1 MTFSGCADLWEPK
14 VIRSGAGAHF
24 RTPVVSDVEWDELET
39 HLGGDA
45 SVFLADNSDHVWED
59 ISKSEKEEEEE
70 EGGSGDDIDSGDE
83 SQLQDEESRTKYSP
97 GASKSLKIYKRRLSS
112 IPVVPYFAVDYT
124 SQSSFVLVIGG
135 ETEGLSINAFRL
147 ARDRYGVRLNVPLS
161 NNVESLNSG
170 TALGIIVFE
179 MKRQFL
185 RKIKHK
191 SGEDIS
197 EETERT
203 NVPNV

>member
-1 MTFSGCADLWEPK
+1 M
-14 VIRSGAGAHF
+14 
-24 RTPVVSDVEWDELET
+24 
-39 HLGGDA
+39 GGDA
-45 SVFLADNSDHVWED
+45 SVFLADNSDHVSED
-59 ISKSEKEEEEE
+59 ISSSEEE
-70 EGGSGDDIDSGDE
+70 EGGSRDDIDSGDE
-83 SQLQDEESRTKYSP
+83 SQLHDEDNRTKYSP
-97 GASKSLKIYKRRLSS
+97 GISKSLEVYKRRLSS

-124 SQSSFVLVIGG
+124 SQSSVILVIGG

-147 ARDRYGVRLNVPLS
+147 ARDRYGIRLNVPLS

-185 RKIKHK
+185 KKIKHK

-197 EETERT
+197 EENEKI
-203 NVPNV
+203 NIPSV

>member
-1 MTFSGCADLWEPK
+1 
-14 VIRSGAGAHF
+14 
-24 RTPVVSDVEWDELET
+24 
-39 HLGGDA
+39 LGDDA

-59 ISKSEKEEEEE
+59 ISKSEEEEEE
-70 EGGSGDDIDSGDE
+70 EEEEDGSSDDIDNGDE
-83 SQLQDEESRTKYSP
+83 SQLQDEGNRTKYSP
-97 GASKSLKIYKRRLSS
+97 GVSKSLEIYKRRLSS

-124 SQSSFVLVIGG
+124 NQSSLVLVIGG
-135 ETEGLSINAFRL
+135 ETEGVTFNAFRL
-147 ARDRYGVRLNVPLS
+147 ARDRNGVRLNVPLS

-185 RKIKHK
+185 RKIIHK
-191 SGEDIS
+191 SGEDIG
-197 EETERT
+197 EEIERI

>member
-1 MTFSGCADLWEPK
+1 M
-14 VIRSGAGAHF
+14 
-24 RTPVVSDVEWDELET
+24 ET
-39 HLGGDA
+39 HLSDDV
-45 SVFLADNSDHVWED
+45 SVFLADSSDHVWED
-59 ISKSEKEEEEE
+59 ISNSEEQEEEEE
-70 EGGSGDDIDSGDE
+70 EDSSGDE
-83 SQLQDEESRTKYSP
+83 SQLQDEENRTKFSP
-97 GASKSLKIYKRRLSS
+97 GVSKSLEIYKRRLSS

-124 SQSSFVLVIGG
+124 NQSSFVLIIGG

-147 ARDRYGVRLNVPLS
+147 ARDRNGVRLNVPLS

-185 RKIKHK
+185 RKIIHK

-197 EETERT
+197 EEIERI
-203 NVPNV
+203 NLPIV

>member
-1 MTFSGCADLWEPK
+1 MGD
-14 VIRSGAGAHF
+14 
-24 RTPVVSDVEWDELET
+24 
-39 HLGGDA
+39 DA

-59 ISKSEKEEEEE
+59 ISKSEEEEEE
-70 EGGSGDDIDSGDE
+70 EEDGSGDDIDSGDE
-83 SQLQDEESRTKYSP
+83 SQLQDEVNRTKYSP
-97 GASKSLKIYKRRLSS
+97 GVSKSLEIYKRRLSS

-124 SQSSFVLVIGG
+124 NQSSVVLVIGG

-147 ARDRYGVRLNVPLS
+147 ARDRYGVRVNVPLS
-161 NNVESLNSG
+161 SNVESLNSG

-197 EETERT
+197 EETERI

>member
-1 MTFSGCADLWEPK
+1 
-14 VIRSGAGAHF
+14 
-24 RTPVVSDVEWDELET
+24 
-39 HLGGDA
+39 LGGDA

-59 ISKSEKEEEEE
+59 ISKSGEEEEEEEE
-70 EGGSGDDIDSGDE
+70 EGSGDDIDNGDE
-83 SQLQDEESRTKYSP
+83 SQLQDEENRTKYSP
-97 GASKSLKIYKRRLSS
+97 GVSKSLEIYKRRLSS

-124 SQSSFVLVIGG
+124 SQSSVVLVIGG

-161 NNVESLNSG
+161 NNIESLNSG
-170 TALGIIVFE
+170 TALGIVVFE

-185 RKIKHK
+185 KKIKHN

-197 EETERT
+197 EEIERL

>member
-1 MTFSGCADLWEPK
+1 L
-14 VIRSGAGAHF
+14 
-24 RTPVVSDVEWDELET
+24 SDDV
-39 HLGGDA
+39 
-45 SVFLADNSDHVWED
+45 SVFLADSSDHVWED
-59 ISKSEKEEEEE
+59 ISNSEEQEEEEE
-70 EGGSGDDIDSGDE
+70 EDSSGDE
-83 SQLQDEESRTKYSP
+83 SQLQDEENRTKFSP
-97 GASKSLKIYKRRLSS
+97 GVSKSLEIYKRRLSS

-124 SQSSFVLVIGG
+124 NQSSFVLIIGG

-147 ARDRYGVRLNVPLS
+147 ARDRNGVRLNVPLS

-185 RKIKHK
+185 RKIIHK

-197 EETERT
+197 EEIERI
-203 NVPNV
+203 NLPIV